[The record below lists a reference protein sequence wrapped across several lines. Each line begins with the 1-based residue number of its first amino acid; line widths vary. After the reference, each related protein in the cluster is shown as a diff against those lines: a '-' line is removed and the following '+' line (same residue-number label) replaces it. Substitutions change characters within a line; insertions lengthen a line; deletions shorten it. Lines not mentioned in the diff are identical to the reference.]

1 VQETPPYLLILC
13 LIMFLS
19 SSSGDVGAAVE
30 HIRPRS
36 VVFALDYAY
45 ASLASSSTSLPCLFF
60 LFFAES
66 SDLGRSAAMA
76 VCGSHYTRWRA
87 DLETR

>member
-1 VQETPPYLLILC
+1 VQETPPYPLVLC
-13 LIMFLS
+13 LFMFLS
-19 SSSGDVGAAVE
+19 SSSGDVGAASE

-36 VVFALDYAY
+36 VVFALDYA
-45 ASLASSSTSLPCLFF
+45 SLASSSSSLPCLFF
-60 LFFAES
+60 LFFADS

-76 VCGSHYTRWRA
+76 VCGSHYARRRA